1 MMMGIVAGLFC
12 ILMLW
17 SMLEDMFTL
26 KNNNRQVG
34 LKKKYNDIVK
44 EYNLAKVV
52 KDKLRKGKW

>member
-1 MMMGIVAGLFC
+1 MMMGVIAVLFG

-34 LKKKYNDIVK
+34 LARKYRDIVKKYNLAQLVK
-44 EYNLAKVV
+44 N
-52 KDKLRKGKW
+52 KLNK